1 MTKKYIAFDCFDTLV
16 HRDCHPETILRMWAN
31 NISAFLKLEIDSEE
45 IYNIR
50 KQCENKYRRELLKE
64 EITYEELMHA
74 VYEKIFF
81 DEKRSGITEELF
93 TKKSYQYEISIECR
107 HLYIDVENVEL
118 LKTYYNKK
126 YKIILIS
133 DFYMGYNFFETILKY
148 FNLFHYFTGLY
159 ISADYGKRKSSGNL
173 YKLVLEDLNI
183 KATEMM
189 MIGDNKESD
198 YNIPRKMMI
207 DAMQIKYKTNSG
219 YVNKKKLCVSLK
231 ALLLNNKESLF
242 SGFIPAFILMMDNLY
257 KEATARGCRHLLF
270 CSREGQKLKEMF
282 DYYQST
288 FYCETLIS
296 TDYFF
301 VSRRAT
307 LLPSLDCVTKE
318 DFNHIFRQYN
328 ELVIKDFLYSIGFS
342 FAEIDA
348 LSKKIQF
355 DKDTIISTPNKCEFL
370 VNLVHNEIFVAE
382 YEKKRIEQKK
392 KILLYIKDINCE
404 LKELFLVDVG
414 WKGTIQDNLYNVC
427 NGEYDLTGFYFGLF
441 DCQHM
446 KHNKKVG
453 LLFDNIEKNKYFSV
467 FSYNCIELERVL
479 AANHGPVLSYSQ
491 VDKKVVP
498 VISKDNRDL
507 EIYSYVHKWQ
517 DQMLNDF
524 KETVKLISN
533 SKYNIPCLKSDL
545 IYMYLWNLCVSVPKN
560 KKIFLNFRKKVK
572 ENFGNVSGKKVKVEK
587 SFNRDKQMK
596 KAYYFVDYSYQ
607 LLDKYGLFFL
617 YPFAAL
623 YCRLVYL
630 IKKGQL
636 WLKK

>member
-1 MTKKYIAFDCFDTLV
+1 M
-16 HRDCHPETILRMWAN
+16 
-31 NISAFLKLEIDSEE
+31 
-45 IYNIR
+45 
-50 KQCENKYRRELLKE
+50 
-64 EITYEELMHA
+64 
-74 VYEKIFF
+74 
-81 DEKRSGITEELF
+81 
-93 TKKSYQYEISIECR
+93 
-107 HLYIDVENVEL
+107 
-118 LKTYYNKK
+118 
-126 YKIILIS
+126 
-133 DFYMGYNFFETILKY
+133 
-148 FNLFHYFTGLY
+148 
-159 ISADYGKRKSSGNL
+159 
-173 YKLVLEDLNI
+173 
-183 KATEMM
+183 
-189 MIGDNKESD
+189 
-198 YNIPRKMMI
+198 
-207 DAMQIKYKTNSG
+207 
-219 YVNKKKLCVSLK
+219 
-231 ALLLNNKESLF
+231 
-242 SGFIPAFILMMDNLY
+242 
-257 KEATARGCRHLLF
+257 
-270 CSREGQKLKEMF
+270 
-282 DYYQST
+282 
-288 FYCETLIS
+288 
-296 TDYFF
+296 
-301 VSRRAT
+301 
-307 LLPSLDCVTKE
+307 
-318 DFNHIFRQYN
+318 
-328 ELVIKDFLYSIGFS
+328 
-342 FAEIDA
+342 
-348 LSKKIQF
+348 
-355 DKDTIISTPNKCEFL
+355 
-370 VNLVHNEIFVAE
+370 HNEIFVAE